1 MTSSSRL
8 SNSAKM
14 TRPSKSKLLRFVQSH
29 VIETVTASV
38 AVSFIMLGGTTWNV
52 WTTYQGFRGSV
63 AQQFKLRT
71 LSDQIVH
78 LDEVL
83 TMSAR
88 MSASTGDL
96 AWEVR
101 YKNFEPEL
109 ISALEQVTKLAPK
122 AIKANKAT
130 DAANERLIE
139 METKAFAL
147 IRQEKAPEAFK
158 LLLSKEYETQKQI
171 YAEGINQTIGQIN
184 ADVEASL
191 NQYSGRLRWAVT
203 LSVLSFGLLVVGWS
217 IILVLIRN
225 YIRERAAS
233 EQALL
238 QSSETL
244 EQSKMELL
252 VSQENLTLQE
262 HQTRQENSLLQDD
275 IGHILDVVSELED
288 GNFTTQAQVNDRATG
303 LVADTLNRLI
313 EELGRVIATVSA
325 TAQQVGTGAE
335 TVENLATKTSYQAQ
349 AQVDGIKQ
357 VQVLMH
363 HVNTL
368 AQETLNHAQ
377 VSSNSLQTAQAALL
391 QGETEMR
398 GMSQGINSLQ
408 DGATQIVRRVETLN
422 DFVDMATHFVQAQ
435 KRVASLTRVLAFN
448 ASTVASRATEQQDPE
463 QFASVAQEFAT
474 IASQVNDLATQ
485 TNQSLVALQQRTN
498 QIQTAVTGI
507 NQDTQEINTLV
518 TQFTQNVDH
527 SQNAIEQI
535 KAVTEQVTTLGQQ
548 VTESSQAIANAAN
561 NTLNTVKGIVKT
573 VAKTEQQSKLTRNQ
587 AEKMGQLAQQLLS
600 RMEFFQVPALPD
612 LAETSPALGA
622 SNDAPS
628 PTNSE
633 SPSAILV

>member
-101 YKNFEPEL
+101 YKNFEPKL

>member
-1 MTSSSRL
+1 
-8 SNSAKM
+8 M

>member
-1 MTSSSRL
+1 MTSSSSL
-8 SNSAKM
+8 SKSSKANN
-14 TRPSKSKLLRFVQSH
+14 PSRSKLLRFVQSH
-29 VIETVTASV
+29 VIETVAASV

-52 WTTYQGFRGSV
+52 WTTYQGFRNSV
-63 AQQFKLRT
+63 SQQFKLRT

-88 MSASTGDL
+88 MAASTGDL

-101 YKNFEPEL
+101 YKSFEPEL
-109 ISALEQVTKLAPK
+109 ISAIEQVTKLSPK
-122 AIKANKAT
+122 AIKANQAT
-130 DAANERLIE
+130 DTANERLIE

-147 IRQEKAPEAFK
+147 IRQEKASEAFK
-158 LLLSKEYETQKQI
+158 LLLSKEYDTQKQI
-171 YAEGINQTIGQIN
+171 YTEGVNQTIGQIN

-217 IILVLIRN
+217 LILILIRT
-225 YIRERAAS
+225 YIRTQAES

-238 QSSETL
+238 QSRETL
-244 EQSKMELL
+244 EQSKTELL
-252 VSQENLTLQE
+252 MSQENLTLQE
-262 HQTRQENSLLQDD
+262 HQTRQENTLLQDD
-275 IGHILDVVSELED
+275 IGHILDVVSDLED

-313 EELGRVIATVSA
+313 EELGRVIATVSI

-335 TVENLATKTSYQAQ
+335 AVENLATKTSCQAQ

-368 AQETLNHAQ
+368 AQETLNYAQ
-377 VSSNSLQTAQAALL
+377 VSSESLKTAQVALL
-391 QGETEMR
+391 QGETEMQ

-485 TNQSLVALQQRTN
+485 TNQSLVALQQRTD

-527 SQNAIEQI
+527 SQVAIGRI
-535 KAVTEQVTTLGQQ
+535 KVVTEQVTTLGQQ

-587 AEKMGQLAQQLLS
+587 AEQMGQLSQQLLT

-622 SNDAPS
+622 SNDVPPPADS
-628 PTNSE
+628 D

>member
-600 RMEFFQVPALPD
+600 RMEFFQVPALPE